1 MRPFVKV
8 DYKDG
13 QKWVLDEVRWDE
25 LFGLFDD
32 WQREMQ
38 ENGGR
43 TPVAWEENSPFHGFS
58 TVEPWIGFGNVSN
71 FYDKDIKSEKSI
83 YKYYQ
88 ELIKIRKNHKAISE
102 GKYKKVESIYQTYAF
117 ERIFENEEILIM
129 LNFIG
134 ENTDLEV
141 DGSIIEKYKDG
152 EILINNYDDFDF
164 REMKQY
170 QEVVIKK

>member
-1 MRPFVKV
+1 
-8 DYKDG
+8 
-13 QKWVLDEVRWDE
+13 
-25 LFGLFDD
+25 
-32 WQREMQ
+32 
-38 ENGGR
+38 
-43 TPVAWEENSPFHGFS
+43 
-58 TVEPWIGFGNVSN
+58 
-71 FYDKDIKSEKSI
+71 
-83 YKYYQ
+83 YYQ

-117 ERIFENEEILIM
+117 ERIFENENILIM

-164 REMKQY
+164 REMKPY
-170 QEVVIKK
+170 QAVVIKK